1 MRKMLYLCLPL
12 LLIFNAGCRS
22 APLPEGEPALI
33 SQDDTD
39 SRREL
44 SQVIASALGIKSV
57 TLADDAFTETSALAF
72 DPASSQAGKNA
83 TQDSVVSTS
92 PELFRLLLDGPQC
105 VLVHER
111 TELRWLLMD
120 TECIAE

>member
-1 MRKMLYLCLPL
+1 MRILLCLCLPL
-12 LLIFNAGCRS
+12 LLLLNAGCRS
-22 APLPEGEPALI
+22 TPLPEGEPALI
-33 SQDDTD
+33 TQADAD

-44 SQVIASALGIKSV
+44 SQVIGAALGVKAV
-57 TLADDAFTETSALAF
+57 TLADNAFTVTSALEF
-72 DPASSQAGKNA
+72 DPAS
-83 TQDSVVSTS
+83 TQDGGNAAHGGTVRAT

-111 TELRWLLMD
+111 TGLRWLLMD